1 MTRIAEFVTCRNFE
15 ISSGLPC
22 ESVFVDGPN
31 VDGPN
36 VDGPSVDM

>member
-1 MTRIAEFVTCRNFE
+1 MTMNAEFVTCCKLE